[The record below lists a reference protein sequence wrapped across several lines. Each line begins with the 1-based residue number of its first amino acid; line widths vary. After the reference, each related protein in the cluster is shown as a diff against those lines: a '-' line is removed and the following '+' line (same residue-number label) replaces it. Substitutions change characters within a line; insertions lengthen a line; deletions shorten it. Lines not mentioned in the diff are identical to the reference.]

1 MEEENAEPSKPRW
14 WHPLWLL
21 TTIMMIVSGLVIYL
35 LIPISLIIIMFSEFI
50 GFIALGIAYYIR
62 VRPSI
67 RVNKVIYIEFGI
79 TPIGFI
85 FAVLYV
91 LSGVPRFL
99 LTILV

>member
-1 MEEENAEPSKPRW
+1 
-14 WHPLWLL
+14 
-21 TTIMMIVSGLVIYL
+21 
-35 LIPISLIIIMFSEFI
+35 MFSEFI

-67 RVNKVIYIEFGI
+67 RVNKVIYIVFGI

-99 LTILV
+99 LTILGSWGPWLNMAFIIILCIVGGFIGNWIGKKREYRLPLSL